1 MVFLSLLSNYFSEGT
16 KESDDLSEHTA
27 RAVSSFTRSRATIA
41 STADTMVS
49 TGAYILSAGSNARE
63 LLQIPLIPG
72 DVVDVPQDQLPQD
85 QLSEGVELLSTL
97 DSGDTAWMLTSTI
110 LVLMMT
116 IPGLAL
122 FYGGLVRPKNVL
134 NAASNVFATVA
145 LVTLVWVLWG
155 YSIAFSD
162 VEMEKGRYNLHSF
175 F

>member
-1 MVFLSLLSNYFSEGT
+1 
-16 KESDDLSEHTA
+16 
-27 RAVSSFTRSRATIA
+27 
-41 STADTMVS
+41 MVS

-122 FYGGLVRPKNVL
+122 FYGGLESLIGPPKM
-134 NAASNVFATVA
+134 VA
-145 LVTLVWVLWG
+145 PRAGELPLC
-155 YSIAFSD
+155 
-162 VEMEKGRYNLHSF
+162 
-175 F
+175 